1 MRRRE
6 FLLLSVTVAC
16 ANESGSPAPDASDTS
31 DAGAS
36 DALLPVDTDGGVDA
50 CVADIVL
57 MHDTHAQALYLDG
70 TLGPLTGIVRVAM
83 VVASTAVTLD
93 FWHGHGG
100 VSHRF
105 VLAPSHFEAL
115 KRGEK
120 ITVGTTTVD
129 GHAHT
134 LFIDPRDEDYRVS
147 GAPDVEVSLGC

>member
-6 FLLLSVTVAC
+6 FLLLSLTIGC
-16 ANESGSPAPDASDTS
+16 ASDRESDRQSPLPDAPETDASDAPPTG
-31 DAGAS
+31 DA
-36 DALLPVDTDGGVDA
+36 GVDA
-50 CVADIVL
+50 CVGEVVL

-70 TLGPLTGIVRVAM
+70 TLGPLTGVIRVAM
-83 VVASTAVTLD
+83 VVASTVVTLD

-105 VLAPSHFEAL
+105 ELLPSHFDAL
-115 KRGEK
+115 KRGER

-134 LFIDPRDEDYRVS
+134 LFIDPRDETYRVS
-147 GAPDVEVSLGC
+147 GAPDVEVSLGCS